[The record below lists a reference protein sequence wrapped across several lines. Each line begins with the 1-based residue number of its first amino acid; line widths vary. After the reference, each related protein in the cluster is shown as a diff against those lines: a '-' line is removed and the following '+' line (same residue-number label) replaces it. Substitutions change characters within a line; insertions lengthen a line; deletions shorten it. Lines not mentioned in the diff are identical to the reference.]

1 MKNSLFF
8 SLSLTFKQAVLSSFQ
23 CEILG
28 EMYLKVDKS
37 TEEQVLIV
45 GLILNLSVLDF
56 NRNLSFL
63 PLESDDDLTL

>member
-1 MKNSLFF
+1 
-8 SLSLTFKQAVLSSFQ
+8 
-23 CEILG
+23 
-28 EMYLKVDKS
+28 MYLEVDKS